1 MITIFDVVF
10 RPLRTSR
17 KMFRMMKDIELNPA
31 LRGEARET
39 ADSNYVIVSSNVLMP
54 AAVFNMVKDSFVVM
68 DSKWDSGRLQYY
80 RRREQKLS
88 THKVSFEEAVT
99 MLVAERL
106 ETSNAS

>member
-1 MITIFDVVF
+1 MITLFDIVF

-17 KMFRMMKDIELNPA
+17 KMFRVMKSIELNPA
-31 LRGEARET
+31 LRGVARET
-39 ADSNYVIVSSNVLMP
+39 ADSNYVVVSSNVLMP

-80 RRREQKLS
+80 RKRDQKLS
-88 THKVSFEEAVT
+88 THKVSFEEAVA

-106 ETSNAS
+106 EKANAS